1 MIYNIYGLVSP
12 INGQIVYVGMTTL
25 KIEVRL
31 KQHYWHLNEC
41 NKGERNSNKRFEYL
55 NSISPLKVSIKL
67 LKTFDSDNAFS
78 LSPKFYESFY
88 IKKYRNIN
96 PNLLNE
102 TDGGIGDNTF
112 KYKSSNEIKE
122 IGIKISNKLKGRKK
136 PKGFAEHLSEI
147 RKGSNNPMA
156 KPLESPIYIV
166 DCNTCKRLKGSFM
179 YGYQINEFLGIDKA
193 WSNVKKSP

>member
-12 INGQIVYVGMTTL
+12 INGQIVYVSMTTL

-136 PKGFAEHLSEI
+136 NQKVLL
-147 RKGSNNPMA
+147 N
-156 KPLESPIYIV
+156 IY
-166 DCNTCKRLKGSFM
+166 LK
-179 YGYQINEFLGIDKA
+179 
-193 WSNVKKSP
+193 